1 MAINFTIS
9 DNPIILPLTAGG
21 SKIAGCYSRSGLHLL
36 GTTAELNQGYITEST
51 GQAWYDR
58 VRKLSRLASGVTIG
72 NTNYTTI
79 IDNGA
84 TGGSGGAIQ
93 LLRTKNDGFVLASL
107 AGSSGATTTI
117 PSGFQDQW
125 WSVYNYLQYGNSVK
139 IGIQN
144 GTGFTGQLGPNGTG
158 GKTSPFPV
166 TSPTATGGFQF
177 YGTGAIDV
185 MFQISHGN
193 GTTLGWSGETY
204 TTPTAVSDVTAL
216 TQVLLTSETPTV
228 CIVNAGLTG
237 TYDEAPSDVALPT
250 LVDNH
255 TFLIAGRKLHFGLQS
270 DTTSPILT
278 THLAPDV
285 AGMCLVGD
293 YWQSPAGTV
302 RGKVQNVISLETN
315 LSPPQTTMFDRSD
328 KHVNYCK
335 TINGVGT
342 ILVADDIA
350 GGSEYDIRVIRTI
363 DHVKID
369 LLPFAYDALFEINN
383 ENTRSIF
390 LSQAQIVLDNLLVSG
405 AISQYETKCDTEN
418 NTPVLIA
425 EGKFIAEI
433 KIWFGTIIREII
445 LSVTRGIETGPV

>member
-9 DNPIILPLTAGG
+9 DNPIILPATAGG

-36 GTTAELNQGYITEST
+36 GTTSELNQGYITEST

-93 LLRTKNDGFVLASL
+93 LLRTKNNGFVLASL

-139 IGIQN
+139 IAIQN
-144 GTGFTGQLGPNGTG
+144 GVGFTGQLGPNGITG
-158 GKTSPFPV
+158 KVSPFPV
-166 TSPTATGGFQF
+166 TSPTGTGAFGF
-177 YGTGAIDV
+177 YGTGALDV

-204 TTPTAVSDVTAL
+204 TMPEAVSDVINL
-216 TQVLLTSETPTV
+216 TQVLLSSETPTV

-237 TYDEAPSDVALPT
+237 SYDAAPSDVGLPT

-255 TFLIAGRKLHFGLQS
+255 TFLIAGRKLHFGLQNDS
-270 DTTSPILT
+270 TLPILT

-315 LSPPQTTMFDRSD
+315 ISPPQTTVLDE

-335 TINGVGT
+335 TVNGVGT
-342 ILVADDIA
+342 ILLADDIA
-350 GGSEYDIRVIRTI
+350 GASEWDIRVTRTV

-369 LLPFAYDALFEINN
+369 ILPFAYDALFEINN
-383 ENTRSIF
+383 EVTRSIF
-390 LSQAQIVLDNLLVSG
+390 VNAAAIVLNDLVVNG
-405 AISQYETKCDTEN
+405 AISNYETKCNTEN
-418 NTPVLIA
+418 NTPATIA
-425 EGKFIAEI
+425 AGQFIAEI
-433 KIWFGTIIREII
+433 KIYFGTIIREII
-445 LSVTRGIETGPV
+445 LSVTRGIKTGPI